1 LQAASSR
8 VQRNLLFEE
17 LGTECGIHVDP
28 ESTAC
33 LCEVVYIDRTE
44 IAMLMS
50 VGTSATIPVQVNLE
64 ATAQFCEMLG
74 IDQTAGKVTWHVP
87 SSSAD
92 SSN

>member
-1 LQAASSR
+1 